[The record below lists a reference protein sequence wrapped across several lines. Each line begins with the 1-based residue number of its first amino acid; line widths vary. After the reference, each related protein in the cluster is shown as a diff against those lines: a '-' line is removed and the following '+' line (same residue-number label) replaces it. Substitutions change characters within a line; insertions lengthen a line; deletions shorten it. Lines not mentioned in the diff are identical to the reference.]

1 MDLSGRITTF
11 KVIRETDISYL
22 LQSLDQNYQNEEF
35 FLHKNDT
42 CGKQLKKNDLVDCFL
57 FFDNKH
63 RLAATLQK
71 PNLILGEIK
80 ELRVSSINYEM
91 GVFLDN
97 GVSKELLLSK
107 DYLPFNKKYWP
118 KENTYL
124 PVKLKVAKN
133 ALKAVLLKEMFKP
146 YKGKINEELNAKLIS
161 YSKDDLILIT
171 NNLRK
176 IKVLKNNYLNKI
188 NVGDYLTVKI
198 TYLGYQDTLGVAYSK
213 DNQSINLI
221 KKQLLRVFKTKN
233 NVDYYTR
240 EIIERLFRLTKN
252 QFKKYLKELINDNII
267 KIELKKI
274 YVKGSI

>member
-146 YKGKINEELNAKLIS
+146 YKGKINEELNAKLVS

-171 NNLRK
+171 SDLRK

-188 NVGDYLTVKI
+188 NVGDYLTV
-198 TYLGYQDTLGVAYSK
+198 
-213 DNQSINLI
+213 INLI
-221 KKQLLRVFKTKN
+221 KKQLLRVFETKN
-233 NVDYYTR
+233 DVDYYTR
-240 EIIERLFRLTKN
+240 EIIEKLFRITKN

>member
-22 LQSLDQNYQNEEF
+22 LQSLDQNYENEEF

-71 PNLILGEIK
+71 PNLVLGEIK

-97 GVSKELLLSK
+97 GISKELLLSK

-146 YKGKINEELNAKLIS
+146 YKGKINEELNAKLVS

-171 NNLRK
+171 SDLRK

-188 NVGDYLTVKI
+188 NIGDYLTVKI

-221 KKQLLRVFKTKN
+221 KKQLLRVFETKN
-233 NVDYYTR
+233 DVDYYTR
-240 EIIERLFRLTKN
+240 EIIEKLFRITKN